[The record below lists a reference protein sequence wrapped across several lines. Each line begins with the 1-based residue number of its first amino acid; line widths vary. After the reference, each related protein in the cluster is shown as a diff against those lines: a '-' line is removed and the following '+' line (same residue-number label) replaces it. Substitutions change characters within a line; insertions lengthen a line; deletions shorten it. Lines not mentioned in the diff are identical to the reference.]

1 MNKREIMKKAVKL
14 AKTFIGDW
22 VARMALALKIVWAEA
37 KKMVKKALPELKGT
51 AKQVA
56 WANDIREKAVA
67 VLDEMV
73 KEYSAKL
80 ETSEVFSNKD
90 DAYRA
95 EKKVHLIE
103 AFDALL
109 NTTEAKTWIE
119 LFGTNY
125 AVSRKGVN
133 RHLLASTF
141 AYEWLKAQMKRGR
154 LADSFAKR
162 MASYN

>member
-14 AKTFIGDW
+14 AKTFVGDW
-22 VARMALALKIVWAEA
+22 VARMALALKIVWAGV
-37 KKMVKKALPELKGT
+37 KKMTKMPELKGT

-56 WANDIREKAVA
+56 WANDIREKAIA

-73 KEYSAKL
+73 KEYAAKL
-80 ETSEVFSNKD
+80 ENGEVFGTKD

-95 EKKVHLIE
+95 EKKAHLIE
-103 AFDALL
+103 AFDALVKV
-109 NTTEAKTWIE
+109 EDAKTWIE

-125 AVSRKGVN
+125 AVTRKGVN
-133 RHLLASTF
+133 RQLLASAF
-141 AYEWLKAQMKRGR
+141 ASDWLKAQMKRGR

-162 MASYN
+162 MASCN